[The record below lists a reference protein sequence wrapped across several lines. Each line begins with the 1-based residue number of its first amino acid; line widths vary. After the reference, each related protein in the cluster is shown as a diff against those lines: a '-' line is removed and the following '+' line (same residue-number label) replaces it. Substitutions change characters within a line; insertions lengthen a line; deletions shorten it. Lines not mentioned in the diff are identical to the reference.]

1 MAVSLKFKGSFWE
14 EISSGLPSKKIS
26 IPRSQDEADLLLA
39 KSISE
44 QSITAHYQKQMEKLV
59 QEYVMMRQLDTC
71 PNIVTCQDLSYV
83 PNGYG
88 WDIYFRME
96 LLHPLKQVIQN
107 SYAETDVIQLG
118 IDICSALIACESVKI
133 IHRDIKPD
141 NIMVSSDGTFK
152 LGDFGIAKTSEKTQ
166 TGTMAGT
173 YNYMAPEVA
182 NRKRYGLAADV
193 YSLGMVL
200 YWMMNNKTMPFLPLP
215 PQIPSA
221 SQKQQAL
228 NRRFSGE
235 QLPEPQDGSRELKE
249 IVAKACANA
258 PEDRYHSALEMRNAL
273 EALSSKQAWTK
284 AILEE
289 LALPEDILHESNRPI
304 AQRAAAEEKPPKS
317 DIPPAKRKPIVPLV
331 VCGILGICILA
342 GGLPWLNRKH
352 ASPEPAAM
360 TEALQE
366 QTETAAE
373 PEETTAP
380 GSTTEETLPAATEA
394 ESTAAVLLSNVDC
407 TYEIAENAIREDSCR
422 AVAKRNLMTQFKRA
436 GISKAELSRRA
447 GVAASTITAA
457 TAGKPLRL
465 ASADAISE
473 ALGYTRK
480 ELFTVQN
487 DPTPLAKKTILEH
500 HRLISTILSQADKE
514 LLIPYNPAS
523 KATPP
528 RVQRKTPDCY
538 QPDEMNDILNT
549 LERAPIKWKAI
560 TYLLIDTGCRRGEI
574 MGLKWNKVNFD
585 TGVIVIDCNLLYS
598 ANRGVYEDTTKTGA
612 VRAIKIAPQ
621 TLEVLRQWR
630 TEYERLQELNGDRWA
645 GTPYVFVRDDGSWMH
660 PDSITAWLNRF
671 SAQNDLPHIHP
682 HAFRHPY
689 VKHTTKK
696 YFLQKQKSKTTNK
709 W

>member
-1 MAVSLKFKGSFWE
+1 
-14 EISSGLPSKKIS
+14 
-26 IPRSQDEADLLLA
+26 
-39 KSISE
+39 
-44 QSITAHYQKQMEKLV
+44 
-59 QEYVMMRQLDTC
+59 
-71 PNIVTCQDLSYV
+71 
-83 PNGYG
+83 
-88 WDIYFRME
+88 
-96 LLHPLKQVIQN
+96 
-107 SYAETDVIQLG
+107 
-118 IDICSALIACESVKI
+118 
-133 IHRDIKPD
+133 
-141 NIMVSSDGTFK
+141 MVSSDGTFK

-235 QLPEPQDGSRELKE
+235 QLPEPQNGSRELKE
-249 IVAKACANA
+249 IVAKACAYA

-273 EALSSKQAWTK
+273 EALSSSKQAWTK

-342 GGLPWLNRKH
+342 GGLLWLNRKH

-407 TYEIAENAIREDSCR
+407 TYEIAEDGI
-422 AVAKRNLMTQFKRA
+422 TIT
-436 GISKAELSRRA
+436 GISGQTPSEVILPEELENLPVTRIGNGAFQSNTSLKKVTLPSGILVIGEKAFS
-447 GVAASTITAA
+447 GCT
-457 TAGKPLRL
+457 RL
-465 ASADAISE
+465 QSISFPDGLTEISASAFENCSNLSSVLLPESVHAIGPWAFSNCKKLLSITIPGSASDLGEWAFSGCSSLSELTFSPGITTISNYLFYNCQGLKAVTIPDGVITIGIGAFSGCTALSEVTLPESMRTLSSE
-473 ALGYTRK
+473 AFQGTALESISVPSACSLGSNAVPLGCKIYSTR
-480 ELFTVQN
+480 
-487 DPTPLAKKTILEH
+487 
-500 HRLISTILSQADKE
+500 
-514 LLIPYNPAS
+514 
-523 KATPP
+523 
-528 RVQRKTPDCY
+528 
-538 QPDEMNDILNT
+538 
-549 LERAPIKWKAI
+549 
-560 TYLLIDTGCRRGEI
+560 
-574 MGLKWNKVNFD
+574 
-585 TGVIVIDCNLLYS
+585 
-598 ANRGVYEDTTKTGA
+598 
-612 VRAIKIAPQ
+612 
-621 TLEVLRQWR
+621 
-630 TEYERLQELNGDRWA
+630 
-645 GTPYVFVRDDGSWMH
+645 
-660 PDSITAWLNRF
+660 
-671 SAQNDLPHIHP
+671 
-682 HAFRHPY
+682 
-689 VKHTTKK
+689 
-696 YFLQKQKSKTTNK
+696 
-709 W
+709 

>member
-1 MAVSLKFKGSFWE
+1 MTQSELDAVWPGWTLVRKLGQGSYGGVF
-14 EISSGLPSKKIS
+14 EIQRELPGGNLERSAFKKIS

-107 SYAETDVIQLG
+107 SYEETDVIQLG

-182 NRKRYGLAADV
+182 NRKRYGLAADI

-235 QLPEPQDGSRELKE
+235 QLPEPQNGSRELKE
-249 IVAKACANA
+249 IVAKACAYA

-273 EALSSKQAWTK
+273 EALSSSKQAWTK

-342 GGLPWLNRKH
+342 GGLLWRNRKH

-407 TYEIAENAIREDSCR
+407 TYEIAEDGI
-422 AVAKRNLMTQFKRA
+422 TIT
-436 GISKAELSRRA
+436 GISGQTPSEVILPEELENLPVTRIGNGAFQSNTSLKKVTLPSGILVIGEKAFS
-447 GVAASTITAA
+447 GCT
-457 TAGKPLRL
+457 RL
-465 ASADAISE
+465 QSISFPDGLTEISASAFENCSNLSSVLLPESVHAIGPWAFSNCKKLLSITIPGSASDLGEWAFSGCSSLSELTFSPGITTISNYLFYNCQGLKAVTIPDGVITIGIGAFSGCTALSEVTLPESMRTLSSE
-473 ALGYTRK
+473 AFQGTALESISVPSACSLGSNAVPLGCKIYSTR
-480 ELFTVQN
+480 
-487 DPTPLAKKTILEH
+487 
-500 HRLISTILSQADKE
+500 
-514 LLIPYNPAS
+514 
-523 KATPP
+523 
-528 RVQRKTPDCY
+528 
-538 QPDEMNDILNT
+538 
-549 LERAPIKWKAI
+549 
-560 TYLLIDTGCRRGEI
+560 
-574 MGLKWNKVNFD
+574 
-585 TGVIVIDCNLLYS
+585 
-598 ANRGVYEDTTKTGA
+598 
-612 VRAIKIAPQ
+612 
-621 TLEVLRQWR
+621 
-630 TEYERLQELNGDRWA
+630 
-645 GTPYVFVRDDGSWMH
+645 
-660 PDSITAWLNRF
+660 
-671 SAQNDLPHIHP
+671 
-682 HAFRHPY
+682 
-689 VKHTTKK
+689 
-696 YFLQKQKSKTTNK
+696 
-709 W
+709 

>member
-1 MAVSLKFKGSFWE
+1 MAVSLKFKGM
-14 EISSGLPSKKIS
+14 LPGGNLERSAFKKIS

-182 NRKRYGLAADV
+182 NRKRYGLAADI

-235 QLPEPQDGSRELKE
+235 QLPEPQNGSRELKE
-249 IVAKACANA
+249 IVAKACAYA

-273 EALSSKQAWTK
+273 EALSSSKQAWTK

-304 AQRAAAEEKPPKS
+304 AQRAAAGRKTAKIRYSSREAETNRTAGRLRNSWNLYSCGRTSLAEQETRKSRTGRYDRSAAGADGNRSRAGRNHRSRAVQQKKRCQQPPK
-317 DIPPAKRKPIVPLV
+317 RKVQPL
-331 VCGILGICILA
+331 CCCRML
-342 GGLPWLNRKH
+342 
-352 ASPEPAAM
+352 
-360 TEALQE
+360 TAL
-366 QTETAAE
+366 TR
-373 PEETTAP
+373 
-380 GSTTEETLPAATEA
+380 L
-394 ESTAAVLLSNVDC
+394 
-407 TYEIAENAIREDSCR
+407 
-422 AVAKRNLMTQFKRA
+422 
-436 GISKAELSRRA
+436 RRMA
-447 GVAASTITAA
+447 
-457 TAGKPLRL
+457 
-465 ASADAISE
+465 
-473 ALGYTRK
+473 
-480 ELFTVQN
+480 
-487 DPTPLAKKTILEH
+487 
-500 HRLISTILSQADKE
+500 
-514 LLIPYNPAS
+514 
-523 KATPP
+523 
-528 RVQRKTPDCY
+528 
-538 QPDEMNDILNT
+538 
-549 LERAPIKWKAI
+549 
-560 TYLLIDTGCRRGEI
+560 
-574 MGLKWNKVNFD
+574 
-585 TGVIVIDCNLLYS
+585 
-598 ANRGVYEDTTKTGA
+598 
-612 VRAIKIAPQ
+612 
-621 TLEVLRQWR
+621 
-630 TEYERLQELNGDRWA
+630 
-645 GTPYVFVRDDGSWMH
+645 
-660 PDSITAWLNRF
+660 
-671 SAQNDLPHIHP
+671 
-682 HAFRHPY
+682 
-689 VKHTTKK
+689 
-696 YFLQKQKSKTTNK
+696 
-709 W
+709 

>member
-1 MAVSLKFKGSFWE
+1 MTQSELDAVWPGWTLVRKLGQGSYGGVF
-14 EISSGLPSKKIS
+14 EIQRELPGGNLERSAFKKIS

-118 IDICSALIACESVKI
+118 
-133 IHRDIKPD
+133 
-141 NIMVSSDGTFK
+141 
-152 LGDFGIAKTSEKTQ
+152 
-166 TGTMAGT
+166 
-173 YNYMAPEVA
+173 
-182 NRKRYGLAADV
+182 
-193 YSLGMVL
+193 
-200 YWMMNNKTMPFLPLP
+200 MPFLPLP

-235 QLPEPQDGSRELKE
+235 QLPEPQNGSRELKE
-249 IVAKACANA
+249 IVAKACAYA

-273 EALSSKQAWTK
+273 EALSSSKQAWTK

-342 GGLPWLNRKH
+342 GGLLWLNRKH

-407 TYEIAENAIREDSCR
+407 TYEIAEDGI
-422 AVAKRNLMTQFKRA
+422 TIT
-436 GISKAELSRRA
+436 GISGQTPSEVILPEELENLPVTRIGNGAFQSNTSLKKVTLPSGILVIGEKAFS
-447 GVAASTITAA
+447 GCT
-457 TAGKPLRL
+457 RL
-465 ASADAISE
+465 QSISFPDGLTEISASAFENCSNLSSVLLPESVHAIGPWAFSNCKKLLSITIPGSASDLGEWAFSGCSSLSELTFSPGITTISNYLFYNCQGLKAVTIPDGVITIGIGAFSGCTALSEVTLPESMRTLSSE
-473 ALGYTRK
+473 AFQGTALESISVPSACSLGSNAVPLGCKIYSTR
-480 ELFTVQN
+480 
-487 DPTPLAKKTILEH
+487 
-500 HRLISTILSQADKE
+500 
-514 LLIPYNPAS
+514 
-523 KATPP
+523 
-528 RVQRKTPDCY
+528 
-538 QPDEMNDILNT
+538 
-549 LERAPIKWKAI
+549 
-560 TYLLIDTGCRRGEI
+560 
-574 MGLKWNKVNFD
+574 
-585 TGVIVIDCNLLYS
+585 
-598 ANRGVYEDTTKTGA
+598 
-612 VRAIKIAPQ
+612 
-621 TLEVLRQWR
+621 
-630 TEYERLQELNGDRWA
+630 
-645 GTPYVFVRDDGSWMH
+645 
-660 PDSITAWLNRF
+660 
-671 SAQNDLPHIHP
+671 
-682 HAFRHPY
+682 
-689 VKHTTKK
+689 
-696 YFLQKQKSKTTNK
+696 
-709 W
+709 

>member
-1 MAVSLKFKGSFWE
+1 MTQSELDAVWPGWTLVRKLGQGSYGGVF
-14 EISSGLPSKKIS
+14 EIQRELPGGNLERSAFKKIS

-59 QEYVMMRQLDTC
+59 QEYVMMRQLDIC

-182 NRKRYGLAADV
+182 NRKRYGLAADI

-221 SQKQQAL
+221 PQKQQAL

-235 QLPEPQDGSRELKE
+235 QLPEPQNGSRELKE
-249 IVAKACANA
+249 IVAKACAYA

-273 EALSSKQAWTK
+273 EALSSSKQAWTK

-342 GGLPWLNRKH
+342 GGLLWLNRKH

-380 GSTTEETLPAATEA
+380 GSTAEETLPAATEA
-394 ESTAAVLLSNVDC
+394 ESTATVLLSNVDC
-407 TYEIAENAIREDSCR
+407 TYEIAEDGI
-422 AVAKRNLMTQFKRA
+422 TIT
-436 GISKAELSRRA
+436 GISGQTPSEVILPEELENLPVTRIGNGAFQSNTSLKKVTLPSGILVIGEKAFS
-447 GVAASTITAA
+447 GCT
-457 TAGKPLRL
+457 RL
-465 ASADAISE
+465 QSISFPDGLTEISASAFENCSNLSSVLLPESVHAIGPWAFSNCKKLLSITIPGSASDLGEWAFSGCSSLSELTFSPGITTISNYLFYNCQGLKAVTIPDGVITIGIGAFSGCTALSEVTLPESMRTLSSE
-473 ALGYTRK
+473 AFQGTALESISVPSACSLGSNAVPLGCKIYSTR
-480 ELFTVQN
+480 
-487 DPTPLAKKTILEH
+487 
-500 HRLISTILSQADKE
+500 
-514 LLIPYNPAS
+514 
-523 KATPP
+523 
-528 RVQRKTPDCY
+528 
-538 QPDEMNDILNT
+538 
-549 LERAPIKWKAI
+549 
-560 TYLLIDTGCRRGEI
+560 
-574 MGLKWNKVNFD
+574 
-585 TGVIVIDCNLLYS
+585 
-598 ANRGVYEDTTKTGA
+598 
-612 VRAIKIAPQ
+612 
-621 TLEVLRQWR
+621 
-630 TEYERLQELNGDRWA
+630 
-645 GTPYVFVRDDGSWMH
+645 
-660 PDSITAWLNRF
+660 
-671 SAQNDLPHIHP
+671 
-682 HAFRHPY
+682 
-689 VKHTTKK
+689 
-696 YFLQKQKSKTTNK
+696 
-709 W
+709 

>member
-1 MAVSLKFKGSFWE
+1 MTQSELDAVWPGWTLVRKLGQGSYGGVF
-14 EISSGLPSKKIS
+14 EIQRELPGGNLERSAFKKIS

-182 NRKRYGLAADV
+182 NRKRYGLAADI

-235 QLPEPQDGSRELKE
+235 QLPEPQNGSRELKE
-249 IVAKACANA
+249 IVAKACAYA

-273 EALSSKQAWTK
+273 EALSSSKQAWTK

-342 GGLPWLNRKH
+342 GGLLWLNRKH

-407 TYEIAENAIREDSCR
+407 TYEIAEDGITITGISGQTPSEVILPEELENLPVTRIGNGAFQSNTSLKKVTLPSGILVIGEKAFFPDAQGCR
-422 AVAKRNLMTQFKRA
+422 AF
-436 GISKAELSRRA
+436 LSR
-447 GVAASTITAA
+447 
-457 TAGKPLRL
+457 
-465 ASADAISE
+465 
-473 ALGYTRK
+473 
-480 ELFTVQN
+480 
-487 DPTPLAKKTILEH
+487 
-500 HRLISTILSQADKE
+500 
-514 LLIPYNPAS
+514 
-523 KATPP
+523 
-528 RVQRKTPDCY
+528 
-538 QPDEMNDILNT
+538 
-549 LERAPIKWKAI
+549 
-560 TYLLIDTGCRRGEI
+560 
-574 MGLKWNKVNFD
+574 MG
-585 TGVIVIDCNLLYS
+585 
-598 ANRGVYEDTTKTGA
+598 
-612 VRAIKIAPQ
+612 
-621 TLEVLRQWR
+621 
-630 TEYERLQELNGDRWA
+630 
-645 GTPYVFVRDDGSWMH
+645 
-660 PDSITAWLNRF
+660 
-671 SAQNDLPHIHP
+671 
-682 HAFRHPY
+682 
-689 VKHTTKK
+689 
-696 YFLQKQKSKTTNK
+696 
-709 W
+709 

>member
-1 MAVSLKFKGSFWE
+1 MTQSELDAVWPGWTLVRKLGQGSYGGVF
-14 EISSGLPSKKIS
+14 EIQRELPGGNLERSAFKKIS

-44 QSITAHYQKQMEKLV
+44 QCITAHYQKQMEKLV

-182 NRKRYGLAADV
+182 NRKRYGLAADI

-221 SQKQQAL
+221 PQKQQAL

-235 QLPEPQDGSRELKE
+235 QLPEPQNGSRELKE
-249 IVAKACANA
+249 IVAKACAYA

-273 EALSSKQAWTK
+273 EALSSSKQAWTK

-304 AQRAAAEEKPPKS
+304 AQRAATEEKPPKS

-342 GGLPWLNRKH
+342 GGLLWLNRKH

-407 TYEIAENAIREDSCR
+407 TYEIAEDGI
-422 AVAKRNLMTQFKRA
+422 TIT
-436 GISKAELSRRA
+436 GISGQTPSEVILPEELENLPVTRIGNGAFQSNTSLKKVTLPSGILVIGEKAFS
-447 GVAASTITAA
+447 GCT
-457 TAGKPLRL
+457 RL
-465 ASADAISE
+465 QSISFPDGLTEISASAFENCSNLSSVLLPESVHAIGPWAFSNCKKLLSITIPGSASDLGEWAFSGCSSLSELTFSPGITTISNYLFYNCQGLKAVTIPDGVITIGIGAFSGCTALSEVTLPESMRTLSSE
-473 ALGYTRK
+473 AFQGTALESISVPSACSLGSNAVPLGCKIYSTR
-480 ELFTVQN
+480 
-487 DPTPLAKKTILEH
+487 
-500 HRLISTILSQADKE
+500 
-514 LLIPYNPAS
+514 
-523 KATPP
+523 
-528 RVQRKTPDCY
+528 
-538 QPDEMNDILNT
+538 
-549 LERAPIKWKAI
+549 
-560 TYLLIDTGCRRGEI
+560 
-574 MGLKWNKVNFD
+574 
-585 TGVIVIDCNLLYS
+585 
-598 ANRGVYEDTTKTGA
+598 
-612 VRAIKIAPQ
+612 
-621 TLEVLRQWR
+621 
-630 TEYERLQELNGDRWA
+630 
-645 GTPYVFVRDDGSWMH
+645 
-660 PDSITAWLNRF
+660 
-671 SAQNDLPHIHP
+671 
-682 HAFRHPY
+682 
-689 VKHTTKK
+689 
-696 YFLQKQKSKTTNK
+696 
-709 W
+709 